1 MTANE
6 VADDRRWLRR
16 AKPLLGTLVEVGVCD
31 DGPHGDLAATAAFE
45 SMMLVQARMSKF
57 EPGSDVSRFHRLRP
71 GESMDVD
78 VHTAAVLV
86 AARQLHHETG
96 GSFDITLHS
105 ATDGWRFDNQR
116 LHRMDDTAHIDLG
129 GIAKGYAVDLAV
141 RTLIELGCTSGWVN
155 AGGDLRVFG
164 VAKLPLLLRD
174 ERGGGVRPF
183 AQLQDGAFATSH
195 FSATSRCAASRG
207 ACEKAS
213 VKAHV
218 SVAAPLCLW
227 ADALTKVVALS
238 GDTEHPVLS
247 RYHARAWLH

>member
-16 AKPLLGTLVEVGVCD
+16 AKPLMGTLVEVGVCGD
-31 DGPHGDLAATAAFE
+31 LPNGDLAASAAFA
-45 SMMLVQARMSKF
+45 SMLLVQARMSKF

-86 AARQLHHETG
+86 AARQLHRETDG
-96 GSFDITLHS
+96 AFDITLHS
-105 ATDGWRFDNQR
+105 TTDGWRLHDQR
-116 LHRMDDTAHIDLG
+116 LQRLDDAAHIDLG
-129 GIAKGYAVDLAV
+129 GIAKGYAVDFAV
-141 RTLIELGCTSGWVN
+141 RTLIEHGCKSGWVN
-155 AGGDLRVFG
+155 AGGDLRAFG
-164 VAKLPLLLRD
+164 ATDLPICLRD
-174 ERGGGVRPF
+174 EGAGGVRPF
-183 AQLQDGAFATSH
+183 ARLQDGAFATSH
-195 FSATSRCAASRG
+195 FSATSRCAVSGRAGERKPV
-207 ACEKAS
+207 A
-213 VKAHV
+213 AHV

-247 RYHARAWLH
+247 RYRAKAWLH